1 MANRNDTLLLAE
13 ALLGESM
20 TALRISR
27 SRMRGGR
34 YDRLVA
40 KNKIFEA
47 VMSCEKVARQLRGK
61 FGLEG

>member
-1 MANRNDTLLLAE
+1 MANRNDVLLLAE
-13 ALLGESM
+13 ALLGESAG
-20 TALRISR
+20 ALRVAR

-34 YDRLVA
+34 YDKLVA

-47 VMSCEKVARQLRGK
+47 VMNAEKVARQLRGK